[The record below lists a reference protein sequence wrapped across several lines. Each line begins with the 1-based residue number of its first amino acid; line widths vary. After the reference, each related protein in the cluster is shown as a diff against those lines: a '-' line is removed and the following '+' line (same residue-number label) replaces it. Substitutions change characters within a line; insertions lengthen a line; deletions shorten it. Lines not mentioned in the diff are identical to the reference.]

1 MNKSLKTSLIA
12 LWILAALEISTT
24 TADTLPQYGSDMHL
38 GVQTCSGS
46 TCHAAVQPWQNSSVL
61 QNEAITWKKYDP
73 HAGAFDTLASD
84 RSKRIAKNLGIDNPR
99 KDDTCLNC
107 HTNNVPKEKRAKNFV
122 LSDGVTCEA
131 CHGGAEKWLGI
142 HVSGVGGR
150 EENIKAGQYP
160 TEKPI
165 ARAKLCLSCHYGT
178 ENKFLTHR
186 IMGAGHPRLSF
197 ELDTYTATQP
207 AHYKVDADYKQ
218 RKSWSNGVKTW
229 AIGQAVAVE
238 ETLDALTD
246 KKRNRQGIFPEL
258 VFFDCHACHH
268 PMSNLRWERRDS
280 VGLDPGIPKLND
292 ANIVM
297 LRVVASVVDPDI
309 GKRIEVEARQLHQAS
324 MKGGDATL
332 KAADTLKSTLQ
343 GIVQKVSKHDFNT
356 NEMNKILNAL
366 LEFGFHGEYVNYI
379 AAEQATYSIGS
390 VIEAMKDAGIIK
402 GGAIEKVKKAMNMA
416 YKAVKSD
423 EKYRPSEFVEAIK
436 NIKSAIEPE
445 LQLSKK
451 Y

>member
-1 MNKSLKTSLIA
+1 MKNGFRNVCYTFGLLLAIQSLSLKA
-12 LWILAALEISTT
+12 E
-24 TADTLPQYGSDMHL
+24 TLPQYGDAMHL
-38 GVQTCSGS
+38 GVQTCAGS
-46 TCHAAVQPWQNSSVL
+46 TCHGAVKPWQNSSVL
-61 QNEAITWKKYDP
+61 QNEALTWKKHDH
-73 HAGAFDTLASD
+73 HARAYKTLGKERAL
-84 RSKRIAKNLGIDNPR
+84 RIAKNLGIEDPQ

-107 HTNNVPKEKRAKNFV
+107 HANNVPKAKRAKNFT
-122 LSDGVTCEA
+122 LNDGVTCEA

-150 EENIKAGQYP
+150 KENIEAGQYP

-178 ENKFLTHR
+178 KNKFLTHK

-207 AHYKVDADYKQ
+207 AHYRVDADYRQ
-218 RKSWSNGVKTW
+218 RKTWYNGVKTW
-229 AIGQAVAVE
+229 AIGQAVAVD

-292 ANIVM
+292 ANIVL
-297 LRVVASVVDPDI
+297 LRVVTSVVDPEL
-309 GKRIEVEARQLHQAS
+309 GKRIEDEAKILHQSS
-324 MKGGDATL
+324 MKGGDATYD
-332 KAADTLKSTLQ
+332 AAKTLKQTIQ
-343 GIVQKVSKHDFNT
+343 GVVQKINKHSFTGGEMSKV
-356 NEMNKILNAL
+356 LNAL
-366 LEFGFHGEYVNYI
+366 IEFGLHGEYVNYI

-390 VIEAMKDAGIIK
+390 VVEAMKDAGLLKGATIK
-402 GGAIEKVKKAMNMA
+402 KVKTAMDMA
-416 YKAVKSD
+416 YEAVKYD
-423 EKYRPSEFVEAIK
+423 EKYRPSEFVK
-436 NIKSAIEPE
+436 AIESIKAAVE
-445 LQLSKK
+445 TEMQISKK
-451 Y
+451 